1 VKIFV
6 RATNWVGDAIMALPA
21 LRAVRA
27 KFADAHIA
35 IVARPYVAD
44 IYRGQG
50 VCDELIAYDPR
61 GAERGFGGR
70 ERLAERLRAKKF
82 DAALLL
88 QNAFDA
94 AWLAWRA
101 GIPERI
107 GYARDGR
114 GILLTKSIALPK
126 AGEIPAHEQFYYLE
140 LVRRAG
146 WAERIEGERE
156 ISLAVSREASDRAEQ
171 KLIEAGVRSRAND
184 GVTWRVAIGAGAS
197 YGSAKCWLPE
207 RFSEVANRLMVE
219 SGVEVI
225 LFGTVGE
232 TAVSNAIVAGMKRPP
247 IDLTGM
253 TPIAELPALLSRC
266 QLFIGNDSG
275 AMHVASAVGLPV
287 VAIFGP
293 TDPFG
298 TAPVTP
304 KCTIVQER
312 PYCSPCFL
320 RRCPTD
326 HRCMTRVTSESV
338 TAGARAWLVG
348 TGAGAGAEVGPA

>member
-1 VKIFV
+1 
-6 RATNWVGDAIMALPA
+6 MALPA

-61 GAERGFGGR
+61 GGEKGLGGR
-70 ERLAERLRAKKF
+70 ERLAGRIRAGKF

-114 GILLTKSIALPK
+114 GILLTKSIAVPK

-146 WAERIEGERE
+146 WAERVEGERE
-156 ISLAVSREASDRAEQ
+156 ISLTISREASEAAEQ
-171 KLIEAGVRSRAND
+171 KMITVGARSNAN
-184 GVTWRVAIGAGAS
+184 GAAALRVAIGAGAS

-207 RFSEVANRLMVE
+207 RFAEVANRLMAE
-219 SGVEVI
+219 SDAEII
-225 LFGTVGE
+225 LFGTANE
-232 TAVSNAIVAGMKRPP
+232 TAVSNAIIAGMKRKP
-247 IDLTGM
+247 IDLTGK
-253 TPIAELPALLSRC
+253 TAIAELPALLSRC

-304 KCTIVQER
+304 NCTIVQEK

-326 HRCMTRVTSESV
+326 HRCMKSVSAESV
-338 TAGARAWLVG
+338 TAAARGWLAGSGAK
-348 TGAGAGAEVGPA
+348 AEVRPA